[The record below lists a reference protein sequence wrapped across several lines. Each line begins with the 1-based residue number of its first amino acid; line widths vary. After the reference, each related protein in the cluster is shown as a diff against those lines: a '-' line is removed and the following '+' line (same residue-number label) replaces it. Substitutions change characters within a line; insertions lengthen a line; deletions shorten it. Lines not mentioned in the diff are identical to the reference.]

1 MTALVPWLRV
11 LLAVLVFV
19 VVALLASA
27 LVRRVGTDLREMQ
40 GRTDRKVAIIGLLAN
55 LAVLGVVLLMLVVLD
70 GRPLSALG
78 LGFTAR
84 DAVVLALV
92 GVLTG
97 VGVLGFLALLQATG
111 RVSVRRSGSGNR
123 GTTLGA
129 VLMLSVLCAVALQ
142 EEVLFRGY
150 VTVNLAQLGW
160 VVVGVTSVALF
171 TGVHLLTNRID
182 GYQVVSWAVGGGVLV
197 MAYLLSGSIW
207 LAVAMHFLIDITNVV
222 AFGIVGQYSLVT
234 LSPALS
240 VRDRAGY
247 RVVSSLAVAVLLL
260 AAYGAHAGA
269 VITSPPAS
277 EGSRP
282 VPAWSGRHAK
292 ADPRPSTGLVETL
305 HPAAGGRRSRA

>member
-27 LVRRVGTDLREMQ
+27 LVRRVGADLREMQ

-55 LAVLGVVLLMLVVLD
+55 LAVLGVVLLMLSALD
-70 GRPLSALG
+70 GLPISALG

-111 RVSVRRSGSGNR
+111 RVSVRRRSGSGTR

-160 VVVGVTSVALF
+160 IVVAVTSVALF

-207 LAVAMHFLIDITNVV
+207 IAVAMHFLIDVTNVV

-234 LSPALS
+234 
-240 VRDRAGY
+240 
-247 RVVSSLAVAVLLL
+247 
-260 AAYGAHAGA
+260 
-269 VITSPPAS
+269 ISPPSAC
-277 EGSRP
+277 GTGRAT
-282 VPAWSGRHAK
+282 AWSAHWRWPCFCSPPTA
-292 ADPRPSTGLVETL
+292 PT
-305 HPAAGGRRSRA
+305 PAP